1 MSIIVIFAKLIDVI
15 VVVGQLAIMI
25 GLPILLI
32 KNLFLMPILCIR
44 KEMKS
49 GKTFRQAWKEVFK
62 NSTSN
67 ATGHPIHNHS
77 TYNTNWH
84 SSDYTTN
91 SLYSSM
97 PGNIYNR
104 R

>member
-1 MSIIVIFAKLIDVI
+1 MSIEVIFAKLAEGI
-15 VVVGQLAIMI
+15 VVFGQLAIMI

-32 KNLFLMPILCIR
+32 KNLIVMPILDIR

-49 GKTFRQAWKEVFK
+49 GKTFRQAWKEVNK
-62 NSTSN
+62 NNTHT
-67 ATGHPIHNHS
+67 AGHPVHNPA
-77 TYNTNWH
+77 TYNTNWR

-91 SLYSSM
+91 PLYSSM